1 MAKKNKRT
9 VEYKGGGLIFSDFA
23 QGLYLLDT
31 PRTLNEQLTSLAMIG
46 GRNCWAEKG
55 ALVPQYGYLTQAQI
69 PQEDR
74 VVGISKTSA
83 TSSDFYLITI
93 NGVIYFYTAY
103 QGLKKFATKLDI
115 VDDTLLIARKGYEVI
130 LRTGGANYLFGGL
143 YQEASAVTI
152 EENVTVQNFATYY
165 EFTTSEDNIPYYWN
179 NKRIAINDSQF
190 TITSIIDNKDG
201 TYKIRMV
208 IDGGQQAYP
217 DPVTISEKTLFPLT
231 LSYQSEAESSEPI
244 SLTPQSF
251 AVCGNRLY
259 VVDVSGRIYY
269 SQVGVVNGF
278 NQAAGAGYFEDFY
291 NDSSKVL
298 AIEDF
303 LNKALITTENGI
315 YIATI
320 GDTLSVEKISQVG
333 QKYSGDHVIVGE
345 KVYAFDS
352 NSGSIVNAISVNVFG
367 ALVAGKTIIPSEY
380 IDAENMGI
388 NSTKRKLVYN
398 AESGVLILYYG
409 ERLNRGLV
417 LTNANTL
424 FPRELDLGVDDL
436 IGFNQGVAFIT
447 DDNKICQDFKKGS
460 IIPSITPIVEFEQI
474 GLRSNKLLCA
484 GVLEITELNGID
496 YTLTTSNEAYC
507 TQKITPSFFAGISD
521 EALPSLIYS
530 DAIIQNPSYA
540 EKSRWADKSSNATR
554 VYSRMSGRSGIS
566 IGLEFP
572 ADIAFCVT
580 AIGIPDFSQGE

>member
-1 MAKKNKRT
+1 M
-9 VEYKGGGLIFSDFA
+9 
-23 QGLYLLDT
+23 
-31 PRTLNEQLTSLAMIG
+31 
-46 GRNCWAEKG
+46 
-55 ALVPQYGYLTQAQI
+55 
-69 PQEDR
+69 
-74 VVGISKTSA
+74 
-83 TSSDFYLITI
+83 
-93 NGVIYFYTAY
+93 
-103 QGLKKFATKLDI
+103 
-115 VDDTLLIARKGYEVI
+115 
-130 LRTGGANYLFGGL
+130 
-143 YQEASAVTI
+143 
-152 EENVTVQNFATYY
+152 
-165 EFTTSEDNIPYYWN
+165 
-179 NKRIAINDSQF
+179 
-190 TITSIIDNKDG
+190 
-201 TYKIRMV
+201 
-208 IDGGQQAYP
+208 
-217 DPVTISEKTLFPLT
+217 
-231 LSYQSEAESSEPI
+231 
-244 SLTPQSF
+244 
-251 AVCGNRLY
+251 
-259 VVDVSGRIYY
+259 
-269 SQVGVVNGF
+269 
-278 NQAAGAGYFEDFY
+278 
-291 NDSSKVL
+291 
-298 AIEDF
+298 
-303 LNKALITTENGI
+303 
-315 YIATI
+315 
-320 GDTLSVEKISQVG
+320 
-333 QKYSGDHVIVGE
+333 
-345 KVYAFDS
+345 
-352 NSGSIVNAISVNVFG
+352 FG

-572 ADIAFCVT
+572 ADVAFCVA

>member
-1 MAKKNKRT
+1 
-9 VEYKGGGLIFSDFA
+9 
-23 QGLYLLDT
+23 
-31 PRTLNEQLTSLAMIG
+31 
-46 GRNCWAEKG
+46 
-55 ALVPQYGYLTQAQI
+55 
-69 PQEDR
+69 
-74 VVGISKTSA
+74 
-83 TSSDFYLITI
+83 
-93 NGVIYFYTAY
+93 
-103 QGLKKFATKLDI
+103 
-115 VDDTLLIARKGYEVI
+115 
-130 LRTGGANYLFGGL
+130 
-143 YQEASAVTI
+143 
-152 EENVTVQNFATYY
+152 
-165 EFTTSEDNIPYYWN
+165 
-179 NKRIAINDSQF
+179 
-190 TITSIIDNKDG
+190 
-201 TYKIRMV
+201 MV
-208 IDGGQQAYP
+208 IDGEQKAYP
-217 DPVTISEKTLFPLT
+217 DPVNISEKTLFPLT
-231 LSYQSEAESSEPI
+231 LSYQPEASDSEAIP
-244 SLTPQSF
+244 LTPQLL

-298 AIEDF
+298 DIEDF

-320 GDTLSVEKISQVG
+320 GDALSVEKISQVG

-572 ADIAFCVT
+572 ADVAFCVA